1 MKLSKKSM
9 MSPSFLLLWVIAL
22 LLVLPSSLLAEETL
36 RYAGATT
43 LQRYFM
49 PEAAR
54 IFSEQADVRFS
65 IEGGNTGPGI
75 AALLKGNTDLAG
87 AGRPLTATEK
97 AAGLVEHFLGWDVL
111 VVVLNRDNPVQDLS
125 MEQLRAIFSGEVDNW
140 RDFGGADQPIIVI
153 TNPQGSGMRDAVQQL
168 VLGDREYLQL
178 EVVSAIVA
186 ESDRKVAMFAN
197 GITLLSMSMVDDDKV
212 KVISVAGVSPD
223 QATLTDG
230 RYPMA
235 KPLYLVT
242 RGQPQ
247 GLLADFIKMATGR
260 QGREILARHFVP
272 EAD

>member
-9 MSPSFLLLWVIAL
+9 RSTSFFLLWAIVL
-22 LLVLPSSLLAEETL
+22 LAVPSSLLADDTL

-54 IFSEQADVRFS
+54 IFSDQNDVRFS

-75 AALLKGNTDLAG
+75 AALLKGNIDMAG
-87 AGRPLTATEK
+87 AGRPLTAAEK
-97 AAGLVEHFLGWDVL
+97 AAGLVEHFLGWDLL
-111 VVVLNRDNPVQDLS
+111 VVVVNRDNPVQDLS
-125 MEQLRAIFSGEVDNW
+125 LEQLRAIFSGEADNW
-140 RDFGGADQPIIVI
+140 RDVGGADQPIIVI
-153 TNPQGSGMRDAVQQL
+153 TNPLGSGMRDAVQEL

-178 EVVSAIVA
+178 EVISAIVA
-186 ESDRKVAMFAN
+186 ESDGKVGMFPN
-197 GITLLSMSMVDDDKV
+197 GITVLSMSMVDDDKV
-212 KVISVAGVSPD
+212 KVISVAGIQPGD
-223 QATLTDG
+223 AALTDG
-230 RYPMA
+230 GYPMA

-260 QGREILARHFVP
+260 QGREILAKHFVP
-272 EAD
+272 ETR